1 VIEVNSNLILWNI
14 VNKLPTKIFLRRF
27 LIRCPSC
34 KRTLSQTAIDYYI
47 NSEFQCKKCKIKT
60 VFYAKLISI
69 VFDLIE
75 HALKIPKKQFKHI
88 IRDNKSLKRLALSY
102 IEGAGNFGLRIPQIP
117 GGPIITIW
125 SITHKCNLSCNHCY
139 VPQNNEIEELSYKEV
154 TSIINQLSES
164 NNLVLGFSGGEPL
177 LHKDIFK
184 IIKYGSK
191 KGMTIALASNATL
204 IDEIKANELANAGVN
219 YVQVSIDGLQDVHD
233 GIRGKGAFNKAIN
246 GIKNCLKVGLYVSMD
261 VVITKLNVGQIH
273 DLIELAKS
281 LKVQEF
287 EILDFVPS
295 ENACLQ
301 AHLALTPKEIEIFGA
316 NLCDIWKELIEKN
329 YPLTLSYKNP
339 IFTRILAQR
348 FSNVFKMP
356 FFKGVF
362 PKDAIKFFNFSNR
375 LHKGIFGEQTPFS
388 PFVTGCESGI
398 YVIHIKPNGDVTP
411 CPLNPLILGNLKRNH
426 IRVIWLKSSILNSY
440 RKLKFKGQCGKCIYR
455 IICGGCRAKV
465 FLTCHSYI
473 QSDPS
478 CLLVNK
484 KNRKKI
490 FRKS

>member
-1 VIEVNSNLILWNI
+1 M
-14 VNKLPTKIFLRRF
+14 P
-27 LIRCPSC
+27 
-34 KRTLSQTAIDYYI
+34 KR
-47 NSEFQCKKCKIKT
+47 
-60 VFYAKLISI
+60 
-69 VFDLIE
+69 
-75 HALKIPKKQFKHI
+75 QFKNI
-88 IRDNKSLKRLALSY
+88 LRYNKSLKRLALSY
-102 IEGAGNFGLRIPQIP
+102 IEGAGNFGLKIPQIP

-139 VPQNNEIEELSYKEV
+139 VPQTNELEELSYKDV
-154 TSIINQLSES
+154 IKIIDQLSES
-164 NNLVLGFSGGEPL
+164 KNLVLGLSGGEPL

-184 IIKYGSK
+184 IIEYASK
-191 KGMTIALASNATL
+191 KRMTIALASNAIL
-204 IDEIKANELANAGVN
+204 IDEIKAKDLANAGVE
-219 YVQVSIDGLQDVHD
+219 YIQVSIDGLQDVHD
-233 GIRGKGAFNKAIN
+233 AIRGKGAFNKAIN
-246 GIKNCLKVGLYVSMD
+246 GIKNCIKVGIYVSMD
-261 VVITKLNVGQIH
+261 VVITKLNVVQIH

-301 AHLALTPKEIEIFGA
+301 AHLALTPKEIELFGA
-316 NLCDIWKELIEKN
+316 NLCYIWKELIEEN

-348 FSNVFKMP
+348 FPNIFKMP

-362 PKDAIKFFNFSNR
+362 PKDTIKFFNFSNR

-411 CPLNPLILGNLKRNH
+411 CPLNPIIIGNLKKDH
-426 IRVIWLKSSILNSY
+426 IQNIWLQSSILNAY
-440 RKLKFKGQCGKCIYR
+440 RNLKFEGQCGKCIYR

-465 FLTCHSYI
+465 FITYHSYI
-473 QSDPS
+473 QSDPT
-478 CLLVNK
+478 CLLVLNKKRRK
-484 KNRKKI
+484 KNRKSSSSK
-490 FRKS
+490 FDKDMYLNEMN